1 MWYWLVA
8 LSFPFWVAVWSLVF
22 GFSSFFVGLGVG
34 LFVVV
39 VNSVA
44 WLYFTF
50 CVVNVWLL

>member
-1 MWYWLVA
+1 M
-8 LSFPFWVAVWSLVF
+8 
-22 GFSSFFVGLGVG
+22 GLGVG

-50 CVVNVWLL
+50 CVVDVWLL